1 MRQAPRQK
9 RAELQRL
16 NSISNL
22 RNKQNSGS
30 QFVKRSAQEE
40 PDRIEHYDLELRPTK
55 IHELKLKEAGINS
68 GDSMVTGF
76 LDAIT
81 KVRQFRFQNDDDFID
96 RLSRRYSVVLL
107 MLFTV
112 VVSTKQYVGD
122 PISCWVPAQFTG
134 SHVEYTNYIC
144 WISNTYYLPWKD
156 KVPGPNDLK
165 KTHISYYQW
174 VPFILMLQAIMFYSP
189 SILWH
194 NFSTKT
200 GFDIGT
206 LVKSINNIE
215 HVNPEMKEKTLRY
228 LAKHMDKALE
238 VQREISSGPFAR
250 ASKFFGKFC
259 CIIFGKRQGN
269 YLLLIYLFTKILFIF
284 NVIAQLFL
292 LNKFL
297 GNKYSFYGLE
307 VAYNVFSTAQ
317 GITTEVIDSPRFP
330 RVTMCHFQVRFLGDN
345 IHDYVVQCALP
356 INLFNEK
363 IFIIIWFWLIYV
375 LFASIYGFFLWIW
388 YSLPWNR
395 ISFLKKYLKLMDRL
409 SREKFDKKL
418 FRTFGEHYLKQDGV
432 LVLRL
437 IGKNSNQVIMGE
449 IMSALWDHFKRNQDD
464 GGVFV

>member
-1 MRQAPRQK
+1 MHN
-9 RAELQRL
+9 L
-16 NSISNL
+16 N
-22 RNKQNSGS
+22 
-30 QFVKRSAQEE
+30 
-40 PDRIEHYDLELRPTK
+40 
-55 IHELKLKEAGINS
+55 
-68 GDSMVTGF
+68 MVAGF

-81 KVRQFRFQNDDDFID
+81 KVRQFRFHNDDDFID

-144 WISNTYYLPWKD
+144 WISNTYYLPWKE

-165 KTHISYYQW
+165 RTHISYYQW
-174 VPFILMLQAIMFYSP
+174 VPFILLLQALMFYSP
-189 SILWH
+189 SVVWH
-194 NFSTKT
+194 SFSTKT

-206 LVKSINNIE
+206 LVKSVNNME
-215 HVNPEMKEKTLRY
+215 HLNPEVREKTLRY

-250 ASKFFGKFC
+250 VTKFFGKFC
-259 CIIFGKRQGN
+259 CIIFGRRQGN
-269 YLLLIYLFTKILFIF
+269 YLLTVYLFTKLLFIG
-284 NVIAQLFL
+284 NVIGQLFL

-297 GNKYSFYGLE
+297 GNKYNLYGLE
-307 VAYNVFSTAQ
+307 VLMNLFNSTTQ
-317 GITTEVIDSPRFP
+317 GPHTTTEIAESPRFP

-363 IFIIIWFWLIYV
+363 IFIFIWFWLIYV
-375 LFASIYGFFLWIW
+375 ASASIYGFLLWIW

-409 SREKFDKKL
+409 SREKFDKKM
-418 FRTFGEHYLKQDGV
+418 FRTFGEHYLRQDGV

>member
-1 MRQAPRQK
+1 MQINLFFNFQA
-9 RAELQRL
+9 
-16 NSISNL
+16 
-22 RNKQNSGS
+22 
-30 QFVKRSAQEE
+30 
-40 PDRIEHYDLELRPTK
+40 
-55 IHELKLKEAGINS
+55 
-68 GDSMVTGF
+68 
-76 LDAIT
+76 
-81 KVRQFRFQNDDDFID
+81 
-96 RLSRRYSVVLL
+96 
-107 MLFTV
+107 
-112 VVSTKQYVGD
+112 
-122 PISCWVPAQFTG
+122 ISCWVPAQFTG

-144 WISNTYYLPWKD
+144 WISNTYFLPWKD

-165 KTHISYYQW
+165 RTHISYYQW
-174 VPFILMLQAIMFYSP
+174 VPFILLLQALMFYSP
-189 SILWH
+189 SVIWH
-194 NFSTKT
+194 SFSTKT

-206 LVKSINNIE
+206 LVKSVNNME
-215 HVNPEMKEKTLRY
+215 HLNPEVREKTLRY

-250 ASKFFGKFC
+250 ITKFFGKFC
-259 CIIFGKRQGN
+259 CIIFGRRQGN
-269 YLLLIYLFTKILFIF
+269 YLLTVYLFTKLLFIG
-284 NVIAQLFL
+284 NVVGQLFL

-297 GNKYSFYGLE
+297 GNKYNLYGFE
-307 VAYNVFSTAQ
+307 VLNGLFQDSTSM
-317 GITTEVIDSPRFP
+317 TSTEVVESPRFP

-363 IFIIIWFWLIYV
+363 IFIFIWFWLIYV
-375 LFASIYGFFLWIW
+375 TSASTYGFLLWIW

-409 SREKFDKKL
+409 SREKFDKKM
-418 FRTFGEHYLKQDGV
+418 FRTFGEHYLRQDGV